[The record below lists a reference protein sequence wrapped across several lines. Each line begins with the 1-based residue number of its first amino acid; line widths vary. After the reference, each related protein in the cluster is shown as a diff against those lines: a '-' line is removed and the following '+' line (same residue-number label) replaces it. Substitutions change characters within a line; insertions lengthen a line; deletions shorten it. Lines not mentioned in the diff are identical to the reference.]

1 MLDTVKAD
9 GMENTFK
16 RRPNRD
22 RPANSNRKT
31 IKEVE
36 IDIEV
41 EQWQNLKT
49 GEIRNVHSTVKE
61 IYADHSFFK
70 VFLADFAR
78 ALEGFGGQKMK
89 LLFYILDHIDPSTN
103 MFLGTYDDIQ
113 KEAKTSR
120 GTVASVINFLK
131 DIDFIRQRFP
141 GAYMVSPKYL
151 VKGDHSKR
159 QALMIKYN
167 HLDYTEKQAV
177 ERKKQMELF
186 EV

>member
-1 MLDTVKAD
+1 MLDTVKTES
-9 GMENTFK
+9 MESTFK
-16 RRPNRD
+16 RRPKRD
-22 RPANSNRKT
+22 RPSNSNRKT

-36 IDIEV
+36 VDIEV

-49 GEIRNVHSTVKE
+49 GEIRNVHATVKE

-70 VFLADFAR
+70 VFLSDFAR

-89 LLFYILDHIDPSTN
+89 LLFYILDNIDPSTN

-113 KEAKTSR
+113 REAKASR

-159 QALMIKYN
+159 HALMIKYN
-167 HLDYTEKQAV
+167 YLSFTEKEAD
-177 ERKKQMELF
+177 ERKKQMEMF
-186 EV
+186 EL

>member
-1 MLDTVKAD
+1 MLGTVKTES
-9 GMENTFK
+9 MENTFK

-31 IKEVE
+31 VKEVE

-61 IYADHSFFK
+61 VYADHSFFK

-78 ALEGFGGQKMK
+78 ALEGFGGKKMK
-89 LLFYILDHIDPSTN
+89 LLFHILDNIDPSN
-103 MFLGTYDDIQ
+103 NSFVGTYDDIQ
-113 KEAKTSR
+113 KDTGSSR
-120 GTVASVINFLK
+120 PTVASVINFLK
-131 DIDFIRQRFP
+131 DIDFIRQRIP
-141 GAYMVSPKYL
+141 GMYMVSPKYL

-159 QALMIKYN
+159 HALMIKYN

-177 ERKKQMELF
+177 ERKQQMEMF